1 MSNRIPYLSHR
12 KLLAQIQG
20 KSKNSPLLPP
30 VSDGNSNQSSLSNST
45 IVKTKTIIKS
55 DSLPTGIPSDSA
67 LQREEQSTESE
78 VIQLIQDLAQTHK
91 QLASQLRQEGKFSE
105 AIAHYRQA
113 IQLHTASNS
122 RSRVLSAELVERENQ
137 IEVQEAALVKYTETS
152 AISPTFSSESHFL
165 TPNDHSSKIVE
176 LYLKQAQGFYRQ
188 RKWRKAI
195 EACKSAL
202 EIIPETAE
210 AYKWWG
216 NILEAQGKDTDALG
230 YYAKA
235 LQIDPQLA
243 PVYVNLGNLTARK
256 QQWQEAIEY
265 YRQAIEINAQL
276 AVAYRNL
283 GKVLLKIGKLQEAFE
298 LRYQALNL
306 EPNKATAQEHFEVG
320 NYLWQKGWANEAIT
334 CYRRAVRFAP
344 EWIEAYEQLGDSLIR
359 QGQWQ
364 EGSKYMQKARELR
377 HQG

>member
-1 MSNRIPYLSHR
+1 M
-12 KLLAQIQG
+12 
-20 KSKNSPLLPP
+20 
-30 VSDGNSNQSSLSNST
+30 V
-45 IVKTKTIIKS
+45 KS
-55 DSLPTGIPSDSA
+55 DSLPTEIRSDSA
-67 LQREEQSTESE
+67 LQREDKSTESE
-78 VIQLIQDLAQTHK
+78 VIHLIQELAQTHK
-91 QLASQLRQEGKFSE
+91 QLASQLRQEGRFSE
-105 AIAHYRQA
+105 AIAHYREA
-113 IQLHTASNS
+113 IQLYTASHS
-122 RSRVLSAELVERENQ
+122 HSRVLSGELVEGENYT
-137 IEVQEAALVKYTETS
+137 EVQEVALVKYTETG
-152 AISPTFSSESHFL
+152 AISPASPSQSHFL
-165 TPNDHSSKIVE
+165 PPGNHSSKIVE

-188 RKWRKAI
+188 KQWQKAI

-216 NILEAQGKDTDALG
+216 NVLEAQGKDMDALG

-235 LQIDPQLA
+235 LQFDPQLA
-243 PVYVNLGNLTARK
+243 PVYVNLGNITARK
-256 QQWQEAIEY
+256 QQWQEAIDY
-265 YRQAIEINAQL
+265 YRQAIEIDAQL

-283 GKVLLKIGKLQEAFE
+283 GKVLLRIGQQQEAFE

-377 HQG
+377 NNN